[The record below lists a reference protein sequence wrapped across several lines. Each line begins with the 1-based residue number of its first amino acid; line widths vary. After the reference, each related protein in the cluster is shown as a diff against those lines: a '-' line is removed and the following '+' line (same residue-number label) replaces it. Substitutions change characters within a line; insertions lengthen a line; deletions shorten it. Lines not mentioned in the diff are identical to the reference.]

1 MISSLHSLRR
11 KIVVVS
17 RILCSN
23 IPRISM
29 QDQQSPRMARSAS
42 HQPSECSQ
50 TNSLSELD
58 LEDHSSSTFFVLV
71 FKQRKDSSM
80 FASSNQLRLSCT
92 ATDLN
97 ENFYQY
103 IHRATN
109 LTTNKASTTSKICFW
124 FCTIRINV
132 SSQPFVFVQL
142 NFNITQ

>member
-1 MISSLHSLRR
+1 MLGVGDAISPDFCLT
-11 KIVVVS
+11 
-17 RILCSN
+17 
-23 IPRISM
+23 IPRHW
-29 QDQQSPRMARSAS
+29 ARSLVARGIE
-42 HQPSECSQ
+42 P
-50 TNSLSELD
+50 LGR
-58 LEDHSSSTFFVLV
+58 TFFVRV

-80 FASSNQLRLSCT
+80 FASSNQLRFSCT

-132 SSQPFVFVQL
+132 SSQPFV
-142 NFNITQ
+142 